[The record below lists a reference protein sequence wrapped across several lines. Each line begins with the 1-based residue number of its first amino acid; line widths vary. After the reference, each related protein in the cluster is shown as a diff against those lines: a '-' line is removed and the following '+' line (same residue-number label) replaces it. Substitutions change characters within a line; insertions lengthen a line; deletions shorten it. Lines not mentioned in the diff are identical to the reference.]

1 MGVRLRTKF
10 VIVVVAITLVVS
22 GSIYVALESYKSDA
36 VAEERV
42 RTNETAALVADQIDQ
57 SIWDRRDHVG
67 LVASRPQAR
76 QFNESG
82 RFLDSFVANSRF
94 YAAQTVAANGTVV
107 DFRGD
112 ISAEQR
118 QLVIGSDR
126 NHTPYVQQALRGK
139 TYVSDAEY
147 VPRANKSAL
156 VFSAPIMN
164 GSAVEGALVAAMYLD
179 RQTIFRMLP
188 PLETSTQTVEI
199 VGNGMVLD
207 DSNQTF
213 AESVESSSTIESTGW
228 QVTVSQD
235 RTALNDRLRE
245 LAAFQALILG
255 VVLAAMLGFGY
266 WQYSVSLRQTE
277 RLLDGFSRLGDGNYD
292 HSVSLSGG
300 TEWEQMSD
308 GFNELAD
315 TLHEREAELRER
327 QQRLEVLYRVL
338 QHNLRNRMSVILN
351 YADVIDNEATN
362 ETVRDAAQIIHD
374 TGWEVTNL
382 SQKAR
387 QINNAIEADLD
398 RKPIELTSLVSD
410 VVDDLRDAYPH
421 VNVTAS
427 LPDTAWTIALPSF
440 RLAIE
445 NVCENACKHND
456 SAEPRVE
463 IGITT
468 LESPDAELDGDE
480 SDHPDENEG
489 RVRITVADNGPGIP
503 EQDRTAITE
512 GRETA
517 LEHGSGL
524 GLWLAYWIVDSSGG
538 ELRFAD
544 NDPRG
549 SVVTIDTPRA
559 PPAER
564 DEVSEPMRLSE

>member
-22 GSIYVALESYKSDA
+22 GSVYVALESYKSDA

-42 RTNETAALVADQIDQ
+42 RTNETATLVADQIDA
-57 SIWDRRDHVG
+57 SIWDHRDHVG

-82 RFLDSFVANSRF
+82 QFLDSFVANSRF
-94 YAAQTVAANGTVV
+94 YAAQTISPNGTVV

-118 QLVIGSDR
+118 QSVIGSDR
-126 NHTPYVQQALRGK
+126 NQTPYVQRALRGE

-147 VPRANKSAL
+147 VPRANKSVL
-156 VFSAPIMN
+156 VFSAPILN
-164 GSAVEGALVAAMYLD
+164 GSAVEGAIVAAMYLD

-188 PLETSTQTVEI
+188 PLETSSQTVEI
-199 VGNGMVLD
+199 VGDGEVLD
-207 DSNQTF
+207 DSDQTF
-213 AESVESSSTIESTGW
+213 ADSVQSSSTIESTGW
-228 QVTVSQD
+228 QVTVTQD

-245 LAAFQALILG
+245 LATFQALILG
-255 VVLAAMLGFGY
+255 LVLAVMLGFGY

-277 RLLDGFSRLGDGNYD
+277 RLLDGFSNLGDGNYD
-292 HSVSLSGG
+292 YSVSLSGG

-315 TLHEREAELRER
+315 TLHERETELRKR

-338 QHNLRNRMSVILN
+338 QHNLRNRISVILN
-351 YADVIDNEATN
+351 YADVIDDETTN
-362 ETVRDAAQIIHD
+362 ETVRDAAQTILD

-410 VVDDLRDAYPH
+410 VVADLREAHPR
-421 VNVTAS
+421 VSMTTS
-427 LPDTAWTIALPSF
+427 LPDTAWGIALPSF

-445 NVCENACKHND
+445 NVCENACEHND
-456 SAEPRVE
+456 SAEPWVE
-463 IGITT
+463 VAITI
-468 LESPDAELDGDE
+468 LESTDAELDGDE
-480 SDHPDENEG
+480 SDVPDENG
-489 RVRITVADNGPGIP
+489 NWVRVTVADNGPGIP
-503 EQDRTAITE
+503 EQDRAAITE

-524 GLWLAYWIVDSSGG
+524 GLWLAYWIVDNSGG

-549 SVVTIDTPRA
+549 SIVTIDIPRA

-564 DEVSEPMRLSE
+564 DEVSTPMRLSE